1 MKMLATIRRPVSP
14 SLANPALAGV
24 AASLDPMEL
33 GFASGLAL
41 LSRFRA
47 LMQEEGQTVD
57 TQRMLSDSRY
67 AFEQLALAHTSTY
80 EHLRL
85 CAMQVFALYQS

>member
-1 MKMLATIRRPVSP
+1 MLATIRRPM
-14 SLANPALAGV
+14 SLSFANPAAAGV

-33 GFASGLAL
+33 GFASGLAS

-47 LMQEEGQTVD
+47 LMQEDGQSVD

-67 AFEQLALAHTSTY
+67 AFEQLAMAHTSTY
-80 EHLRL
+80 ENLRQ
-85 CAMQVFALYQS
+85 CAMQVFALYQN